1 MLKTGYQRKNRRWH
15 RGRGK
20 YGKNK
25 NMRLKLQDL
34 KRAAERQ
41 LTRSVRGAMR
51 MDRPVFGVKS
61 ENRAVFY
68 VRFADGACAD
78 KKENIKK

>member
-1 MLKTGYQRKNRRWH
+1 MSCEKDRR
-15 RGRGK
+15 
-20 YGKNK
+20 
-25 NMRLKLQDL
+25 
-34 KRAAERQ
+34 
-41 LTRSVRGAMR
+41 VRIKR